1 MSKTLWHTIKI
12 EVPKEMINLTKKD
25 KVVVKKSLT
34 KTNNISKSNKEPSI
48 KIIPGDTNKPKII
61 SGGKEWNVEELKLRM
76 KKAKEL
82 GKKNEGKELKK
93 QIPKDEASNLIT
105 KEIIFSNL
113 KKKSKEDLLKL
124 YRRAVIILNPMLNK
138 NGEINKQF
146 TDLSKDELLTKINN
160 LKKRFT
166 NKLAIQLF
174 NTSNIFTA
182 NERMEYLNKSSKEH
196 LETMK
201 QYRKEQAKENKILKI
216 LADEKLPL
224 DFLQVLAQKVLHN
237 RFAGANKSYIDMD
250 RYSRETMKNLIKDF
264 YKQKPKIM
272 EYIIKST
279 DKEDP
284 QKIKYMFAQARKK

>member
-196 LETMK
+196 LETIK

-224 DFLQVLAQKVLHN
+224 DYLQELARKVLQN
-237 RFAGANKSYIDMD
+237 RFAGSNESYIDMD
-250 RYSRETMKNLIKDF
+250 RYSRETMKELIKDF
-264 YKQKPKIM
+264 YDKKPKIM
-272 EYIIKST
+272 EYIIKNT
-279 DKEDP
+279 DREDP

>member
-48 KIIPGDTNKPKII
+48 KIIPDDTNKPKII
-61 SGGKEWNVEELKLRM
+61 SDGKEWNVEELKLRM

-124 YRRAVIILNPMLNK
+124 YRRAIIILNPMLDK
-138 NGEINKQF
+138 NSEIDKQF
-146 TDLSKDELLTKINN
+146 TDLSKNELLTKINN

-174 NTSNIFTA
+174 NTSNIFTTD
-182 NERMEYLNKSSKEH
+182 ERMKYLNKSSKEH

-201 QYRKEQAKENKILKI
+201 QYRKEQAKENK
-216 LADEKLPL
+216 KL
-224 DFLQVLAQKVLHN
+224 
-237 RFAGANKSYIDMD
+237 
-250 RYSRETMKNLIKDF
+250 RESK
-264 YKQKPKIM
+264 
-272 EYIIKST
+272 
-279 DKEDP
+279 
-284 QKIKYMFAQARKK
+284 